1 MFGFIRGGALALT
14 LALLL
19 ALAAACGG
27 EGDGG
32 AATRTSTPT
41 AVAAAAVQHPL
52 TLTDGKGRSVTLPA
66 APQRI
71 ASLSPAV
78 TEILFAIGA
87 GSQVAAVDKFSDFPP
102 EAKTRQQLDAF
113 QPSVE
118 AIAGAQPDL
127 VLVFFDPGNLVDGL
141 ARAGVTVFFL
151 ETPTS
156 VDGVL
161 EQIRLLG
168 EATGHPLEAEEL
180 VGAMQRRIDAISE
193 RLAAVQQG
201 PRLFHEVDNQL
212 YTAAPNSFVG
222 DLYLILKAQ
231 NIAAG
236 TAQAFPQLS
245 QEAIIQQDPEV
256 IVLADVAAGESPET
270 VKARPGWGSISAVKN
285 NRIYAIDPDIV
296 SRPGPRLVDALET
309 LAKLLYPET
318 FP

>member
-19 ALAAACGG
+19 ALVAACGG
-27 EGDGG
+27 EGNGG
-32 AATRTSTPT
+32 TAARTSTPT

-52 TLTDGKGRSVTLPA
+52 TLTDGMGRSVTLPA

-71 ASLSPAV
+71 ASLSPAA

-87 GSQVAAVDKFSDFPP
+87 GDQVAAVEKFSDFPP

-141 ARAGVTVFFL
+141 TRAGLTVFFL

-168 EATGHPLEAEEL
+168 EVTGHPQQAEEL
-180 VGAMQRRIDAISE
+180 VGTMQRRIGVIQE

-201 PRLFHEVDNQL
+201 PRVFHEVDNQL
-212 YTAAPNSFVG
+212 FTAAPNSFVG
-222 DLYLILKAQ
+222 DLYTILKAQ

-256 IVLADVAAGESPET
+256 IILADVVAGESPET
-270 VKARPGWGSISAVKN
+270 VKARPGWGGISAVKN

-309 LAKLLYPET
+309 LAKLLYPDR